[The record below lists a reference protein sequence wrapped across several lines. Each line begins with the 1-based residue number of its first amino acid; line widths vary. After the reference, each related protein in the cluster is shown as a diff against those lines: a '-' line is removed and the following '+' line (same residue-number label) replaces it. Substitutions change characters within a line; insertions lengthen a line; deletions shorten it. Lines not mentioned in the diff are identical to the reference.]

1 MMFSKNIKSVEKMLL
16 KLITSLKGLF
26 EKICLKGILKLFGF
40 VLENRLE
47 QLAKRPNLFNYFMF
61 RQLFLL

>member
-1 MMFSKNIKSVEKMLL
+1 MLL
-16 KLITSLKGLF
+16 KLIISLKWLF